1 MNWQAAFSRRRN
13 TTMCTKAMIGLAAAS
28 VFVAAAT
35 VPASGASSKFR
46 AARSAP
52 SQIPAPAYG
61 FRKDGRAHSS
71 NPAHDVYV
79 NGTYISSDPDPLI
92 RAELHRNPPSVSK

>member
-1 MNWQAAFSRRRN
+1 
-13 TTMCTKAMIGLAAAS
+13 MCTKAMIGLAAAS

-35 VPASGASSKFR
+35 VPASGASSSS

-52 SQIPAPAYG
+52 SQIPTPAYG

-92 RAELHRNPPSVSK
+92 RAELHRNPPSVGK